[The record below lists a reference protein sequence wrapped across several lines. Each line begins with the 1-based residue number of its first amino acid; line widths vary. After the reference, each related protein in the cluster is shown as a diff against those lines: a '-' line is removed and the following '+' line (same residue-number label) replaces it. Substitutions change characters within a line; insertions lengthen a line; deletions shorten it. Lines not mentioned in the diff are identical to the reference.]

1 MTAEEVIPYYCAASG
16 FLGLLVVA
24 FLIDYQ
30 TDEKTTEEIEA
41 LDSKNNN

>member
-30 TDEKTTEEIEA
+30 TDENISEEKEA

>member
-24 FLIDYQ
+24 FLIDYR
-30 TDEKTTEEIEA
+30 TDVKTEEETEV
-41 LDSKNNN
+41 LDFKNNN